1 MSISTDDPGVFRNSI
16 THNYRLCFEKF
27 KLNSKQLMET
37 NLNAARASFLP
48 DDEKRELVEYLER
61 AYSELRID
69 SF

>member
-1 MSISTDDPGVFRNSI
+1 
-16 THNYRLCFEKF
+16 
-27 KLNSKQLMET
+27 MET